1 MKIFNVMG
9 VHRKIRFLG
18 GRGHE
23 KPIYRRKMPKKGREL
38 QQFADLRRGFVKKR
52 RVVFLR
58 WFDTPVHTM

>member
-1 MKIFNVMG
+1 MRA
-9 VHRKIRFLG
+9 HRKIRFLG

-38 QQFADLRRGFVKKR
+38 QQFADLKRGLVKKW

-58 WFDTPVHTM
+58 GFDTPVHTM